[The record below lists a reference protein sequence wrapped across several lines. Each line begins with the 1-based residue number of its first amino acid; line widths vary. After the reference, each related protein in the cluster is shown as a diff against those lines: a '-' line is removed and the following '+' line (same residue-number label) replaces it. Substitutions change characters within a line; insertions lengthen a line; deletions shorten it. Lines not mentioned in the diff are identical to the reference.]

1 MGAVVRTGRDPRGHG
16 RIAAFAMSST
26 ASLAGSPAAPLS
38 RRAVVSLVILFGL
51 IWFSNLDYRRLVH
64 PDEGRYAEIPREMS
78 VSGDWVTPRLNGI
91 KYFEKP
97 ALQFWITA
105 AAYDAFGVH
114 QWTARL
120 WPALAGFLTVLFV
133 GYVGLRIGGPQ
144 LGVYSAS
151 ALGGSVWHVINAHF
165 LTLDSGLTLWMSVGL
180 GSLLIAQH
188 SATTQRQERLWM
200 LVAWAALAL
209 AVLSKGLIG
218 VVLPG
223 GALVLYSL
231 VTRDWAVWRRLHLT
245 LGAIVLFAIAAP
257 WFLIVSLENHEFF
270 DFFFIHEHFTRFL
283 TSEHRREGPW
293 WYFLPILAVGILPW
307 LMIFAWNL
315 RRAWTQA
322 PVERNGFC
330 WPRFVLVWAAFIL
343 LFFSASSS
351 KLPSYIL
358 PMAPALAL
366 IVGRELS
373 LASESVLVR
382 LSLPLVALMGAL
394 WLGALFGFSAI
405 AARLAD
411 ARQPLPLLLAYGPWV
426 KWALAVGF
434 AGGVVSL
441 IALRRGR
448 RTAAVLG
455 FAFTTLISVQL
466 AMAGYDE
473 LAELRS
479 ADPLLKRIAASYGP
493 LRHDVPFYSVHM
505 YDQTLPYY
513 LGRTVTQVEH
523 PDELAMGLASEPE
536 KGVATLA
543 EWRRRW
549 ERADQAYAIMQPE
562 EYARLKRDGW
572 PMREVGRDTR
582 RVIVSRR

>member
-1 MGAVVRTGRDPRGHG
+1 MATGERGK
-16 RIAAFAMSST
+16 IARFPMPSST
-26 ASLAGSPAAPLS
+26 PAPSLTASSSAPITRRGALALL
-38 RRAVVSLVILFGL
+38 LVFALL
-51 IWFSNLDYRRLVH
+51 WFSGLDYRRLVH
-64 PDEGRYAEIPREMS
+64 PDEGRYAEIAREMA
-78 VSGDWVTPRLNGI
+78 VTGDWVTPRLDGI

-97 ALQFWITA
+97 ALQYWITA
-105 AAYDAFGVH
+105 AAYDAFGIH
-114 QWTARL
+114 HWTARL

-188 SATTQRQERLWM
+188 SAATQRQERLWM

-231 VTRDWAVWRRLHLT
+231 VTRDWAVWRRLHLL

-322 PVERNGFC
+322 PVSATAFAGRALSWCGRHSFC
-330 WPRFVLVWAAFIL
+330 C
-343 LFFSASSS
+343 S
-351 KLPSYIL
+351 
-358 PMAPALAL
+358 
-366 IVGRELS
+366 
-373 LASESVLVR
+373 SVLR
-382 LSLPLVALMGAL
+382 
-394 WLGALFGFSAI
+394 
-405 AARLAD
+405 
-411 ARQPLPLLLAYGPWV
+411 GPS
-426 KWALAVGF
+426 F
-434 AGGVVSL
+434 
-441 IALRRGR
+441 R
-448 RTAAVLG
+448 RT
-455 FAFTTLISVQL
+455 FC
-466 AMAGYDE
+466 
-473 LAELRS
+473 RW
-479 ADPLLKRIAASYGP
+479 R
-493 LRHDVPFYSVHM
+493 
-505 YDQTLPYY
+505 LP
-513 LGRTVTQVEH
+513 
-523 PDELAMGLASEPE
+523 
-536 KGVATLA
+536 
-543 EWRRRW
+543 WR
-549 ERADQAYAIMQPE
+549 
-562 EYARLKRDGW
+562 
-572 PMREVGRDTR
+572 
-582 RVIVSRR
+582 